1 MVLFDFRLLSY
12 YPTLIPNACHILL
25 LGPQQQQEI
34 DEFGH
39 FDHYQRVDR
48 GWLTTQTVIQLKLF
62 NNPIQMWKSK
72 LQGVKVRCFTFCDTL
87 SESPGFN
94 ISEFSLSTVIYKS
107 YSSELDT

>member
-1 MVLFDFRLLSY
+1 MQSLYFHFS
-12 YPTLIPNACHILL
+12 
-25 LGPQQQQEI
+25 LGPQQQTI

-72 LQGVKVRCFTFCDTL
+72 LQGVKV
-87 SESPGFN
+87 
-94 ISEFSLSTVIYKS
+94 SLIFWIIYV
-107 YSSELDT
+107 